1 MNERDFA
8 ALQLQIQNELLAKIA
23 TGSPLSEILI
33 TLVQALEQGLSQGV
47 CAILLL
53 GQNNR
58 LYPGAAPSLPN
69 SYHQANHGVL
79 CKDDMRPCAKAVL
92 RHETVIVPN
101 IKKASFTPEYKELLL
116 GHGLRACWSIPI
128 YGGDSRVL
136 GVFSTY
142 YQAARS
148 PQKYELAT
156 TAQMAYLAGIAIERQ
171 QAEEQLRYSEA
182 MLLEAQQVAHVG
194 NWALD
199 VFSQT
204 MNWSPEMF
212 RIHGLEPGISAP
224 SYGEFLQMLP
234 TKDRQRLSQCVEQ
247 AIVVGLPHTTEYSIV
262 RPDGSLS
269 YQELRV
275 AVKYDLQGHAQR
287 LFGTVLDITE
297 RKQSDLALQ
306 NLVAGTVATGKDFF
320 PALVRH
326 IAEALNVSYA
336 IVTERVDDQLQTL
349 AFWANGV
356 LMPAYTY
363 ALART
368 PCDYVFQMGE
378 FYCNYD
384 VQKRFPDDLDLAKLG
399 AESYL
404 GIALMSNQGQAI
416 GHLYIL
422 HNQPIANPSWAKQ
435 ILRVF
440 GARAAAELER
450 LQSGAAS
457 KRQLAAIE
465 AAIDGISII
474 QDGTYLYVNQAYVDL
489 FCYERPDELIGQSW
503 KLRYSVDEVT
513 RLEEEVLPQLEHNRA
528 WQGEAIATRKD
539 GSTFAQG
546 VSLTLTEDGLLI
558 SVCRDISNLKQA
570 QALITHNALH
580 DPLTNLPN
588 RALLLE
594 RLELA
599 MNRAK
604 HLARYHYAVLFI
616 DLDRFKVIND
626 SLGHIVGDQL
636 LIAIAQRLQNRLRK
650 TDLVARLGGD
660 EFVVLLEDFSNV
672 EDVVQV
678 VRQIQKDCQTSV
690 VVNEHQIFTG
700 MSIGIVL
707 GNQDYQHADELIRDA
722 DIAMYRAKQQESN
735 SYKFFDTVMHTQALQ
750 RLTLEADLR
759 QAFEKDEF
767 TVYYQPIVNLSN
779 YQLVGFEVL
788 ARWNHPVRGI
798 ISPDEF
804 IPIVEEIGLIV
815 ALDRWVFEQ
824 ACAQIKR
831 WRAKSSDFS
840 SLKVSVN
847 LSAQGLRKTSLLQDI
862 DDSLKKHH
870 LSGIEITLEITES
883 MLIEDIDQTIGL
895 LSQLTDRQI
904 QISIDDFGTG
914 YSSLNYL
921 HRLPVN
927 NLKIDQSFVS
937 QMHLETRN
945 HRVVETIVT
954 LSSQLD
960 LTVVAEGIETYQQL
974 QYIQKLGCQFGQG
987 YLFSKPLPAEAI
999 ETQLLRGNQLPVWQF
1014 ATKV

>member
-8 ALQLQIQNELLAKIA
+8 AFQLQTQNELLAKIA
-23 TGSPLSEILI
+23 TGAPLSEILN
-33 TLVQALEQGLSQGV
+33 TLVQALEQGLNQAV
-47 CAILLL
+47 CSILLL
-53 GQNNR
+53 GQHNR
-58 LYPGAAPSLPN
+58 LYPGAGPSLPS
-69 SYHQANHGVL
+69 SYHQANNGVL
-79 CKDDMRPCAKAVL
+79 LDDNMRPSARAVL
-92 RHETVIVPN
+92 RHETVIIPN
-101 IKKASFTPEYKELLL
+101 LKKASFAGDYKELLL
-116 GHGLRACWSIPI
+116 GYGLRACWSIPI
-128 YGGDSRVL
+128 YGGDGRVL
-136 GVFSTY
+136 GAFATY
-142 YQAARS
+142 YKAARS
-148 PQKYELAT
+148 PQTYELAT

-171 QAEEQLRYSEA
+171 QSEEQLRYSEA

-199 VFSQT
+199 VFGQT
-204 MNWSPEMF
+204 MTWSPEMF
-212 RIHGLEPGISAP
+212 RIHGLDPAASAP
-224 SYGEFLQMLP
+224 SYGEFLYMLP
-234 TKDRQRLSQCVEQ
+234 ADDRQRLQQCVEQ
-247 AIVVGLPHTTEYSIV
+247 AIAIGLPYTTEYSIV
-262 RPDGSLS
+262 RPDGRLS
-269 YQELRV
+269 YQEWRAEV
-275 AVKYDLQGHAQR
+275 EYDAQGHVQR

-306 NLVAGTVATGKDFF
+306 NLVAGTVTTGQDFF

-326 IAEALNVSYA
+326 IAEALNVSHA
-336 IVTERVDDQLQTL
+336 IVTEKINDKLQTL

-356 LMPAYTY
+356 LMPPYTY
-363 ALART
+363 ALAHT
-368 PCDYVFQMGE
+368 PCDYVFQTGE
-378 FYCNYD
+378 FYCNHD
-384 VQKRFPDDLDLAKLG
+384 VQQRFPDDFDLVKLG

-404 GIALMSNQGQAI
+404 GIALMSTQGQAI

-422 HNQPIANPSWAKQ
+422 HHQPIANPGWAKQ

-457 KRQLAAIE
+457 KRQLAAME
-465 AAIDGISII
+465 AAIDGISIL
-474 QDGTYLYVNQAYVDL
+474 QNGTYLYVNQAYVDL
-489 FCYERPDELIGQSW
+489 FGYQQADELTGQNW
-503 KLRYSVDEVT
+503 RLLYSVDEVN
-513 RLEEEVLPQLEHNRA
+513 RLEQQVLPQLEHNRA

-558 SVCRDISNLKQA
+558 SVCRDISDLKQA

-588 RALLLE
+588 RTLFLE

-604 HLARYHYAVLFI
+604 RLEYYRYAVLFI

-626 SLGHIVGDQL
+626 SLGHIVGDKL
-636 LIAIAQRLQNRLRK
+636 LMTVAQRLQDRLRK

-660 EFVVLLEDFSNV
+660 EFVILLEDFCGV
-672 EDVVQV
+672 EDVVHIAQK
-678 VRQIQKDCQTSV
+678 ILKDCQMPV
-690 VVNEHQIFTG
+690 LVHGHQIFTG

-707 GNQDYQHADELIRDA
+707 GNQDYQQAGELIRDA
-722 DIAMYRAKQQESN
+722 DIAMYRAKKQESN
-735 SYKFFDTVMHTQALQ
+735 SYKFFDTVMHAQALQ

-759 QAFEKDEF
+759 KALEQGQF
-767 TVYYQPIVNLSN
+767 TVYYQPIIDLSN

-788 ARWNHPVRGI
+788 VRWQHPVRGI
-798 ISPDEF
+798 ILPNEF
-804 IPIVEEIGLIV
+804 IPIAEEIGLIV

-824 ACAQIKR
+824 ACRQIKR
-831 WRAKSSDFS
+831 WRAKSSNFS
-840 SLKVSVN
+840 ALKVSIN

-862 DDSLKKHH
+862 DNFLEKSD

-895 LSQLTDRQI
+895 LSQLTARQI

-937 QMHLETRN
+937 QMHLENRN
-945 HRVVETIVT
+945 HQVVETIVT
-954 LSSQLD
+954 LSSQLG
-960 LTVVAEGIETYQQL
+960 LTTVAEGIETYQQL
-974 QYIQKLGCQFGQG
+974 QYIQQLGCQFGQG
-987 YLFSKPLPAEAI
+987 YLFSKPLPAEEI
-999 ETQLLRGNQLPVWQF
+999 EAQLLQTNELPVWQF
-1014 ATKV
+1014 PNQP